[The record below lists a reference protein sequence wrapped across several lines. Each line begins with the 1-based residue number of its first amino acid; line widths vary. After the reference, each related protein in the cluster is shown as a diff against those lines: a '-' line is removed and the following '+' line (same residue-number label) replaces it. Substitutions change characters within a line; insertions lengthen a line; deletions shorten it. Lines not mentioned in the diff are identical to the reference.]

1 MIAGIRDHE
10 LAAADQL
17 LDNYPEE
24 EYTLRS
30 ARVRGFLVLTFRL
43 RDHAARELEQVP
55 RDIVYHVD
63 ASGTAKL
70 GGVVA

>member
-1 MIAGIRDHE
+1 MIAGILDHE
-10 LAAADQL
+10 LSAADQL

-30 ARVRGFLVLTFRL
+30 TRVRGFLVLTFRL
-43 RDHAARELEQVP
+43 TPAAARELGQSP

-63 ASGTAKL
+63 ASGRAKL
-70 GGVVA
+70 GGVS